1 MSTPSKYSSIPDTRL
16 HISEVRDR
24 LHAICDDLEDRASKH
39 DRSKLEEPELSIFD
53 EWSPKLKKLTYPSP
67 EYDEAKAAMG
77 GGLVH
82 HYANNDHH
90 PEHGDGTLG
99 WMNLMQVME
108 MLCDWDAATKRHDDG
123 DLLRSI
129 EANAERFGYGDE
141 IEALLINTARAMGW
155 IK

>member
-1 MSTPSKYSSIPDTRL
+1 MSDKYSSIADTRE

-24 LHAICDDLEDRASKH
+24 LYLICDDLEERAGNH
-39 DRSKLEEPELSIFD
+39 DRSKLEEPEVSIFD
-53 EWSPKLKKLTYPSP
+53 EFAPKLRTLTYPSE
-67 EYDEAKAAMG
+67 EYDAAKASMG
-77 GGLVH
+77 GALVH

-90 PEHGDGTLG
+90 PEHFPNGIHD
-99 WMNLMQVME
+99 MNMMQIVE

-129 EANAERFGYGDE
+129 EANAERFGYGYE
-141 IEALLINTARAMGW
+141 IKGLLINTARAMGW